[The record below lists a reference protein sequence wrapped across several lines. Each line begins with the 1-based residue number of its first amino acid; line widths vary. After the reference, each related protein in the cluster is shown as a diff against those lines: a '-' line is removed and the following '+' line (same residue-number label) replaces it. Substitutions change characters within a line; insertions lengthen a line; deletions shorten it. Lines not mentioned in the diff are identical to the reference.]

1 MNDLQR
7 YFKQNYSTL
16 AKNVNSKLW
25 DTFRTAID
33 DHLKMAE
40 KRDRR
45 SLEDFRGC
53 SKFPDNNV
61 SCGIGKGIHP
71 IETKTSITWIM

>member
-16 AKNVNSKLW
+16 AKNVYSKLW

-45 SLEDFRGC
+45 SEIARG
-53 SKFPDNNV
+53 FPKMF
-61 SCGIGKGIHP
+61 KGSP
-71 IETKTSITWIM
+71 KIT